1 MGAYCGPRPAAS
13 QGRKQG
19 LVGGW
24 SWGGGSLD
32 LNLNLEAGD
41 WTGLSRS

>member
-1 MGAYCGPRPAAS
+1 MGPTPLYLSRGN
-13 QGRKQG
+13 G
-19 LVGGW
+19 LVRGW